1 MSKHEQGYVELI
13 EAALHPDHVV
23 TLAFAGVIALAP
35 QRAAPYDAAIA
46 GLDGKAMAALRE
58 RYFPDLPFAFEAD
71 AQCGE
76 AAARIDEFD
85 DLLALLLDNRSFDDQ
100 ESLWLAHA
108 LATAC
113 MGQNHLWQDLGLPNR
128 DTLSWLL
135 KHHFSSLA
143 ARNTGNMKW
152 KKFFYRQLCE
162 RADLVLCASP
172 NCRSCNDYAQC
183 FNVEEG
189 AALMAISAQRG
200 ATAG

>member
-35 QRAAPYDAAIA
+35 QREAPYDVAIA

-58 RYFPDLPFAFEAD
+58 RYFPDLPFGFDADSLWREEAHDAF
-71 AQCGE
+71 
-76 AAARIDEFD
+76 DEFD
-85 DLLALLLDNRSFDDQ
+85 DLLAMLLENRSFDDQ

-108 LATAC
+108 LATAS

-128 DTLSWLL
+128 ATLSWLM
-135 KHHFSSLA
+135 KHHFTSLA
-143 ARNTGNMKW
+143 ERNTGNMKW

-162 RADLVLCASP
+162 RADLFVCKSP
-172 NCRSCNDYAQC
+172 NCRACNDYAQC
-183 FNVEEG
+183 FNIEDG
-189 AALMAISAQRG
+189 AALTGLDGEQRK
-200 ATAG
+200 AG